1 MSTRRRAIETYL
13 CSDCWMRLLERLPIW
28 RMEELGGGSS
38 LPQPF
43 MRPINLLTP
52 AFHAKIVLRL
62 GIVEPF
68 MFSFTSRPSL
78 RTRLLQTMIPEPTL
92 RGHCLEVAIFQAFL
106 LN

>member
-1 MSTRRRAIETYL
+1 
-13 CSDCWMRLLERLPIW
+13 
-28 RMEELGGGSS
+28 MEELGCGSS
-38 LPQPF
+38 FPQPF
-43 MRPINLLTP
+43 IRQIILSPT
-52 AFHAKIVLRL
+52 FHAKIVLRL

-68 MFSFTSRPSL
+68 MFSFASSPSL